1 VTAHEGLVNAGRA
14 LADLE
19 RAVSSLRRVFGDS
32 LDMRRVTDD
41 VARLATSLAVLTE
54 NAPPPVA
61 GPASPDLEVIPDAE
75 YDPAFWR
82 DAEDEGLGASD
93 RHAP

>member
-1 VTAHEGLVNAGRA
+1 MTAHEGLANAGRA

-19 RAVSSLRRVFGDS
+19 RAVSSLRRDLGDS

-54 NAPPPVA
+54 TAPPHVA
-61 GPASPDLEVIPDAE
+61 AASPDLEVIPDAE